1 MSDGHTVLGQGTG
14 FIRANS
20 RSGSESFDRFQVFDE
35 TIFLGHSLG
44 GESETDSYSSEETF
58 GHIGDNDTDEENN
71 SFEPVVTQNES
82 KDEKSNSEEN
92 SDTGDDVDEMLD
104 FLKFKFKMRSCV
116 KLMIRVNAGVRR

>member
-1 MSDGHTVLGQGTG
+1 MWLAG

-20 RSGSESFDRFQVFDE
+20 RSGSESFDGFQVFDE